1 MGTCTCRASRY
12 VCLLNY
18 CWDVPWLT
26 ISLVHIVYNLMQVI
40 VNNPTPKKN
49 DKVDTFEDTMLLMSI
64 CKHKME
70 LAKEGK
76 MLIMPMIMKDNDNLT
91 EGKENNGTSH
101 GAEAEKWEDKC
112 CDL

>member
-12 VCLLNY
+12 VSLTSLLGRVGKRRLPLNFK
-18 CWDVPWLT
+18 VPELT
-26 ISLVHIVYNLMQVI
+26 TSLVHIIYNLMQVI

-70 LAKEGK
+70 LAKY
-76 MLIMPMIMKDNDNLT
+76 
-91 EGKENNGTSH
+91 
-101 GAEAEKWEDKC
+101 EKKVKC
-112 CDL
+112 S

>member
-12 VCLLNY
+12 VCLLHY
-18 CWDVPWLT
+18 CLVGQVGYLKTQIPSNT
-26 ISLVHIVYNLMQVI
+26 IILVYIAKNLVQVI

-70 LAKEGK
+70 LAKY
-76 MLIMPMIMKDNDNLT
+76 
-91 EGKENNGTSH
+91 
-101 GAEAEKWEDKC
+101 EKKVKC
-112 CDL
+112 S